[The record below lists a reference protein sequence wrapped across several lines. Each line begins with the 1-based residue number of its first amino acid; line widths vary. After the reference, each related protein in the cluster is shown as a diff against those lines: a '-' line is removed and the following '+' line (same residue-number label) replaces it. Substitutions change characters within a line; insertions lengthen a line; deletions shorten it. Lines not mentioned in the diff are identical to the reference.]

1 MQFLIRERLRGLP
14 PPGGVKSRGVLLLE
28 LARELRD
35 LRDELE
41 EKRGKKSRLLFS
53 RKFFN
58 TVIFKFPADR
68 DNTTSEPFKKEVS
81 SMPPPSTDVPK
92 NQQRPSLIS
101 IFTGAGTQ
109 PPSSQVSVQHDSRSG
124 VFTPSDTLSQQTL
137 HPPRESLSSSSTTT
151 NKEPGVTSETLS
163 GDGTT
168 PTPSINANAPTII
181 SRASSIRR
189 PKDSSMSGSVPHLS
203 HSVSMQPSNH
213 PMKAQPPRLRFVSSV
228 EFKHSSG
235 ETSTTPLSP
244 DSPADDSS
252 SENHKPSRLQRSK
265 AQSRKTF
272 RYKRGRPS
280 HYGHGEGSSLSS
292 NTTQVSVQQVAP
304 ATQPQ
309 HHLLQTTIEPEVSA
323 KQNIGDIS
331 WDSVSQ
337 TSSTSGYRDNYS
349 LQTGLLSPDGSLTGV
364 APVIGMDRTSS
375 HNSLLMLFETQD
387 EDTLI

>member
-14 PPGGVKSRGVLLLE
+14 PPGGVKSRGALLLE

-41 EKRGKKSRLLFS
+41 ERR
-53 RKFFN
+53 
-58 TVIFKFPADR
+58 ADR
-68 DNTTSEPFKKEVS
+68 DNTTSEPVRKEVS
-81 SMPPPSTDVPK
+81 SVPPPSTDIPK

-109 PPSSQVSVQHDSRSG
+109 PPSSQISMQHDSRSG
-124 VFTPSDTLSQQTL
+124 TGVCTPSDTLSQQTL

-151 NKEPGVTSETLS
+151 NKEPGVTSETQS
-163 GDGTT
+163 ADGGTT
-168 PTPSINANAPTII
+168 PTPSLSATAPSTVI

-189 PKDSSMSGSVPHLS
+189 PKNQDNISGSVPHLS
-203 HSVSMQPSNH
+203 HSISMHQHAPL
-213 PMKAQPPRLRFVSSV
+213 KAQPPRLRFVSSV
-228 EFKHSSG
+228 EFRHSSG

-244 DSPADDSS
+244 DSPAEDSS
-252 SENHKPSRLQRSK
+252 SENHRPRLQRSK

-280 HYGHGEGSSLSS
+280 HHGHVETTSATSTGSQP
-292 NTTQVSVQQVAP
+292 TPVQPV
-304 ATQPQ
+304 
-309 HHLLQTTIEPEVSA
+309 HHLLQSTIEPEAV
-323 KQNIGDIS
+323 KQEIS

-349 LQTGLLSPDGSLTGV
+349 LQTGLLSPDGSLTG
-364 APVIGMDRTSS
+364 AQPISGIERSS
-375 HNSLLMLFETQD
+375 SQHSLLMLFETQD

>member
-41 EKRGKKSRLLFS
+41 ERRGEFYQFKSFQEISNRFL
-53 RKFFN
+53 KF
-58 TVIFKFPADR
+58 TADR
-68 DNTTSEPFKKEVS
+68 DTTTSEPIKKEVS
-81 SMPPPSTDVPK
+81 SIPPPSTEPK
-92 NQQRPSLIS
+92 QQQRPSLIS

-109 PPSSQVSVQHDSRSG
+109 PPSSQISTQHDSRSG
-124 VFTPSDTLSQQTL
+124 VYTPSDTLSQQTL

-151 NKEPGVTSETLS
+151 NKEPGVTSE
-163 GDGTT
+163 GTT
-168 PTPSINANAPTII
+168 PTPSINPSTII

-189 PKDSSMSGSVPHLS
+189 PKDSMSGSVPHLS
-203 HSVSMQPSNH
+203 HSISMQPH
-213 PMKAQPPRLRFVSSV
+213 PSKAQPPRLRFVSSV
-228 EFKHSSG
+228 EFRHSSG

-252 SENHKPSRLQRSK
+252 SENHKPRLQRSK

-292 NTTQVSVQQVAP
+292 TATQVSVQQAQTVV
-304 ATQPQ
+304 QPQ
-309 HHLLQTTIEPEVSA
+309 QHLLQATIEPEVST
-323 KQNIGDIS
+323 KQQIGDIS

-349 LQTGLLSPDGSLTGV
+349 LQTGLLSPDGSLTGCTPV
-364 APVIGMDRTSS
+364 AGMERTSS
-375 HNSLLMLFETQD
+375 QHSLLMLFETQD